1 MLGNCRLPVTT
12 VGRGVGWL
20 NMPDGS
26 FIPDPTSVGHINPND
41 GSVAWDRAIGG
52 WVPTDPESLSPD
64 GTRYVAPDMSAAI
77 DIVDARSGSTIAAIP
92 PHYETDLG
100 VFFVIGYTPTAIFL
114 VQGGKN
120 PPPGVWKI
128 DTSTWALSRVTS
140 QIATWTLVDGST
152 VWGTFDGATG
162 YGGIERL
169 DTSTGVVQ
177 EVRPPYETRFDLA
190 IAGLAR
196 SGVLMVSLP
205 TLQSAEVVNSDG
217 SSQPVEIPPAI
228 NGSDLG
234 FSFQD
239 GPDILFAASVG
250 LVAYDPNRGFQL
262 LASRSDMFR
271 ILGTC
276 ETA

>member
-1 MLGNCRLPVTT
+1 MATADS
-12 VGRGVGWL
+12 GVGWL
-20 NMPDGS
+20 DVPGGTFTPDR
-26 FIPDPTSVGHINPND
+26 TSVGHINPND
-41 GSVAWDRAIGG
+41 GSIAWDPAISG
-52 WVPTDPESLSPD
+52 WVPTDPESISPD
-64 GTRYVAPDMSAAI
+64 GTRYIAPDTSVAI
-77 DIVDARSGSTIAAIP
+77 DIVDARSGSTISAIS
-92 PHYETDLG
+92 PHYQSNLG

-114 VQGGKN
+114 VQRGKN

-128 DTSTWALSRVTS
+128 DTSTWALSKVTS
-140 QIATWTLVDGST
+140 RGATWTLVNGST

-169 DTSTGVVQ
+169 NTSTGVVQ
-177 EVRPPYETRFDLA
+177 EVRSPYETRFDLA
-190 IAGLAR
+190 IAGLAG

-205 TLQSAEVVNSDG
+205 SLQSAEVVNSDG
-217 SSQPVEIPPAI
+217 SRQPVEIPPAM

-239 GPDILFAASVG
+239 GPDILFAASIG
-250 LVAYDPNRGFQL
+250 LVAYDPKLGFQPL
-262 LASRSDMFR
+262 VPRSDMFR